1 MAVLLSGWS
10 IMTVCHQQFQT
21 TSFINRSSFFNN
33 TYADIVT
40 HPKRK

>member
-10 IMTVCHQQFQT
+10 IMTVCHQQSQA
-21 TSFINRSSFFNN
+21 TSIIRGSFFNN